1 MEFKL
6 TLPDPDLWL
15 KPVTALY
22 ALKYYTYIL
31 VYVDDILIFY
41 KDLGNYMAMIE
52 EKYTVNPDSI
62 RNRRFILGQTL
73 VRFTILTVS
82 THGQ

>member
-1 MEFKL
+1 M
-6 TLPDPDLWL
+6 
-15 KPVTALY
+15 TALY

-62 RNRRFILGQTL
+62 RKPEVYLKTYLGKVYYPDGL
-73 VRFTILTVS
+73 YS
-82 THGQ
+82 